1 MFIQASVV
9 KVFPSAV
16 VFGDAFIV
24 GGVSNICH

>member
-1 MFIQASVV
+1 V